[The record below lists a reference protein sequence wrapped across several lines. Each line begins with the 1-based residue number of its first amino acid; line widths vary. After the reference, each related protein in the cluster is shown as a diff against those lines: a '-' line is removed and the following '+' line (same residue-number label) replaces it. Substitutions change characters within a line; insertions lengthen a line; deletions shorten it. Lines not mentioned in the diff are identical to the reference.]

1 MKTLQ
6 NLLLT
11 AFLTMAIVQ
20 TNASAQTNATLY
32 VIFQHTDESASYNE
46 NFATLQN
53 EIMNKYASYA
63 NIAFISFNLSNDNIT
78 ANTKGE
84 FDWYTVY
91 NTSFANNGQ
100 EGIIIMDALSKDVI
114 ARYNLDAG
122 TKDILKSIAEGSQ
135 LVARANQ

>member
-1 MKTLQ
+1 MKTLK
-6 NLLLT
+6 NLILT
-11 AFLTMAIVQ
+11 VIFAVSIFPAII
-20 TNASAQTNATLY
+20 SAQTNATLY
-32 VIFQHTDESASYNE
+32 VILQHTDDSPAYTA
-46 NFATLQN
+46 NFARLQS
-53 EIMNKYASYA
+53 EIMNKYSSYT
-63 NIAFISFNLSNDNIT
+63 NIAFVSYNLSNDNIT

-91 NTSFANNGQ
+91 NTAFANNGQ

>member
-11 AFLTMAIVQ
+11 AFLTMAIFQ
-20 TNASAQTNATLY
+20 TTASAQTNATLY
-32 VIFQHTDESASYNE
+32 VIVQHTDESAAYNE
-46 NFATLQN
+46 NFARLQN
-53 EIMNKYASYA
+53 EIMNKYSSYT
-63 NIAFISFNLSNDNIT
+63 NIAFVSYNLSNDNIT

-91 NTSFANNGQ
+91 NTAFANNGQ
-100 EGIIIMDALSKDVI
+100 EGIIIMDALSKEVV

-135 LVARANQ
+135 LVARGNQ